1 MPPRQT
7 FNSRAYTPSPSTSPQ
22 RSPIS
27 PTPTSVDVTY
37 QVVRIKPTETD
48 WLTPNP
54 SDLIQIIGPVSGA
67 STPVPD
73 NEEAAEDDG
82 FEIQCAARLTWGD
95 KSIYLTCLYYPSAS
109 LFMGFRGCADKTVN
123 AVDEAEPV
131 KSVGVTM
138 QDAIFSEEETEG
150 EMVEDEDMR
159 DDGGNPFMVL
169 HVNKGLGGSVRL
181 YCKKVTDSQ
190 NRLTERVGEILGLD
204 KSGNEMD
211 DDADVVG
218 RRSQKIIL

>member
-1 MPPRQT
+1 M
-7 FNSRAYTPSPSTSPQ
+7 
-22 RSPIS
+22 
-27 PTPTSVDVTY
+27 DVTY

-54 SDLIQIIGPVSGA
+54 SDLIQIIGPMSGG

-82 FEIQCAARLTWGD
+82 LEIPCAARLTWGD

-109 LFMGFRGCADKTVN
+109 LFTGFRGCADNTVD
-123 AVDEAEPV
+123 AADEAEPV

-138 QDAIFSEEETEG
+138 QDAIFSEEETGG

-169 HVNKGLGGSVRL
+169 HVNKGLGGSARL

-190 NRLTERVGEILGLD
+190 NRLTDRVGEILRLV
-204 KSGNEMD
+204 KSDNEMD
-211 DDADVVG
+211 DDVDVVG
-218 RRSQKIIL
+218 RRSQKILWSC